1 MSKLLKYDQARLA
14 SLRSLASVA
23 AISAVPF
30 TCCAFAET
38 GKPLLVKSIRSLSK
52 PHHTACLHR

>member
-14 SLRSLASVA
+14 SLRSLASIA

-30 TCCAFAET
+30 TRSAFAET
-38 GKPLLVKSIRSLSK
+38 GKPLRVNSIRSLSN
-52 PHHTACLHR
+52 PDHVAC

>member
-30 TCCAFAET
+30 TRSAFAAT
-38 GKPLLVKSIRSLSK
+38 GKPLFVNSIRSLSN
-52 PHHTACLHR
+52 PDHAAC